1 MPLSALQMA
10 VRSLQ
15 NLIKVDLRASINPL
29 DKLRSSQ
36 IFSIKYKFTLSNWA
50 NEPLGILDFKL
61 DFLFFEKKLE

>member
-1 MPLSALQMA
+1 MRHFEIKLHSFNSSCFRILMPLSALQMA

-36 IFSIKYKFTLSNWA
+36 IFSIKYKFTLSN
-50 NEPLGILDFKL
+50 
-61 DFLFFEKKLE
+61 